1 MHQDGRGFGLAS
13 EGGGRRNE
21 MSINNG
27 TRHSIE
33 LEKMYI
39 NWGKVKV
46 PPEPCIQSMKGDMC
60 LFHNAGSWAATGSSG
75 IVTYKLHS
83 AKQHS
88 PKSLHIMWDC
98 PFNFDYYDNFIGLM
112 LTSNPSLLIPDESLF
127 NNMHHD
133 WQTLPITPKADSTYD
148 LVCCG
153 PSGGNSIEAGG
164 EKPWGHL
171 RPCKIQDDHYRVVAT
186 MGDRHATSSK
196 IIILPR

>member
-1 MHQDGRGFGLAS
+1 MAGAVANVGAAIVANHEKIAQVAGAVASLDAPGWTWFGLAS

-21 MSINNG
+21 MSISNG

-39 NWGKVKV
+39 HWGRYVV
-46 PPEPCIQSMKGDMC
+46 SFIMP
-60 LFHNAGSWAATGSSG
+60 GSWAATGSSG

-83 AKQHS
+83 AKLHS

-133 WQTLPITPKADSTYD
+133 WQNIANNTQS
-148 LVCCG
+148 
-153 PSGGNSIEAGG
+153 
-164 EKPWGHL
+164 
-171 RPCKIQDDHYRVVAT
+171 
-186 MGDRHATSSK
+186 
-196 IIILPR
+196 

>member
-1 MHQDGRGFGLAS
+1 MAVAFVANVGAAIVANHEKIAQVAGAVASLDAPGWTWFGLAS

-98 PFNFDYYDNFIGLM
+98 PFKLR
-112 LTSNPSLLIPDESLF
+112 LL
-127 NNMHHD
+127 
-133 WQTLPITPKADSTYD
+133 
-148 LVCCG
+148 
-153 PSGGNSIEAGG
+153 
-164 EKPWGHL
+164 
-171 RPCKIQDDHYRVVAT
+171 
-186 MGDRHATSSK
+186 
-196 IIILPR
+196 